1 MSTPPLRERIEQ
13 DMKAALRAGDRA
25 RLGTLRLIRAAIQQ
39 REVDERTT
47 LDDAQVLQVLDKLL
61 KQRRDAVEQYRRA
74 GREELAAREEA
85 EIAVI
90 QAYLPQ
96 PLSEEELDRL
106 IAEALE
112 ATGASGPRDMGK
124 VMAALRPRVQGR
136 ADMAEVSR
144 RVKARLA
151 G

>member
-1 MSTPPLRERIEQ
+1 MATPLRERIEQ
-13 DMKAALRAGDRA
+13 DMKEALRARDRD
-25 RLGTLRLIRAAIQQ
+25 RLGTLRMIRAAIQQ

-47 LDDAQVLQVLDKLL
+47 LDDGQVLAVLEKLL

-74 GREELAAREEA
+74 GREDLAAKEEA
-85 EIAVI
+85 EMAVI

-96 PLSEEELDRL
+96 PLGEEEL
-106 IAEALE
+106 EALVVQTIE
-112 ATGASGPRDMGK
+112 AVGAAGPRDMGK
-124 VMAALRPRVQGR
+124 VMAALRPKVQGR

-144 RVKARLA
+144 RVRARLA

>member
-1 MSTPPLRERIEQ
+1 VATPLRERIEQ
-13 DMKAALRAGDRA
+13 DMKEALRARDRD
-25 RLGTLRLIRAAIQQ
+25 RLGTLRMIRAAIQQ

-47 LDDAQVLQVLDKLL
+47 LDDGQVLAVLEKLL

-74 GREELAAREEA
+74 GREDLAAKEEA
-85 EIAVI
+85 EMAVI

-96 PLSEEELDRL
+96 PLGEEEL
-106 IAEALE
+106 EALVVQTIE
-112 ATGASGPRDMGK
+112 AVGAAGPRDMGK
-124 VMAALRPRVQGR
+124 VMAALRPKVQGR

-144 RVKARLA
+144 RVRARLA